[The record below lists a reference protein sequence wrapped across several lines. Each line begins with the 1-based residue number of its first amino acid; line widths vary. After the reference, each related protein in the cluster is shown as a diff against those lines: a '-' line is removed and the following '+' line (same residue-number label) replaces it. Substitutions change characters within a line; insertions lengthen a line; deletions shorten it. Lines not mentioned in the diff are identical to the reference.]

1 MDGRGDRASSLM
13 AGTRKPPEGAVVP
26 PARDRLSRAP
36 LELGAGI
43 PASCCTANSLRAVAL
58 ANGLKK
64 LLNPFRRF

>member
-1 MDGRGDRASSLM
+1 MAEGMGHPPSRLAHGGPGR
-13 AGTRKPPEGAVVP
+13 AVVP

-64 LLNPFRRF
+64 LLNLFRRF